1 MGQTITEKIL
11 AKAGGKKEVT
21 PGDYVFLTSPCP
33 VPGIGRG
40 GPPIESMGARFFDP
54 KMAIV
59 MDDHAGDGSFGLISE
74 TEEQRARMLKRAK
87 ALDIP
92 RENIYINKG
101 IGHLLAAENCWALPG
116 TVYLSITNGHS
127 TTMGGIGALALT
139 LSYESTAYMI
149 LGRTWL
155 RVPESIKMVLN
166 GKLQEGVM
174 SRDISDYILGQIG
187 PAGACY
193 KVLEWT
199 GPVIN
204 VMSMDGRFALCNDA
218 LHSGGKTGI
227 VPPDKKT
234 ITYVKSRTDRPFE
247 PLVSDPDAAYAE
259 TMTYDVTNLEPQVV
273 QPPLRW
279 TVKPVTAFPDVKINR
294 AYIGTCFNARIDDMK
309 IAARILKGRK
319 IHPDVRLSITPGS
332 NEVIK
337 YAAREGILEIFADA
351 GCEVPLPC
359 CGMCG
364 GFITPLVADD
374 VCIGTGTCNY
384 PGRSGHHD
392 AQIYLANP
400 ATVAASAIEGKITDP
415 RKYLR
420 GKK

>member
-1 MGQTITEKIL
+1 MGKTITEKIL
-11 AKAGGKKEVT
+11 AKAGEKKEVS

-40 GPPIESMGARFFDP
+40 GPPIESMGAKFFDP
-54 KMAIV
+54 NMAIV
-59 MDDHAGDGSFGLISE
+59 MDDHAGDGSFGTLME
-74 TEEQRARMLKRAK
+74 TEVGRARMKKRAK
-87 ALDIP
+87 ALGVP
-92 RENIYINKG
+92 QSNVYINKG

-155 RVPESIKMVLN
+155 RVPESYKMVLN
-166 GKLQEGVM
+166 GKLQDGVM
-174 SRDISDYILGQIG
+174 SRDISDFVLGQLG

-193 KVLEWT
+193 KILEWT
-199 GPVIN
+199 GPVIDA
-204 VMSMDGRFALCNDA
+204 MSMDGRFAICNDA
-218 LHSGGKTGI
+218 LHAGAKTGI
-227 VPPDKKT
+227 VPPDQRT
-234 ITYVKSRTDRPFE
+234 IDYVKSRCDKPFE
-247 PLVSDPDAAYAE
+247 PLVSDPDAKYE
-259 TMTYDVTNLEPQVV
+259 KTFTFDVTSLEPQVV
-273 QPPLRW
+273 APPLRW
-279 TVKPVTAFPDVKINR
+279 TVKPVTEYTDIKISR
-294 AYIGTCFNARIDDMK
+294 AYIGTCFNSRIDDMR
-309 IAARILKGRK
+309 IAARVLKGK
-319 IHPDVRLSITPGS
+319 TIHPDVRLSITPGS

-337 YAAREGILEIFADA
+337 QAAREGILEIFADA

-364 GFITPLVADD
+364 GFITPLIAED
-374 VCIGTGTCNY
+374 VCICTGTCNY

-392 AQIYLANP
+392 AQIYLGNP
-400 ATVAASAIEGKITDP
+400 ATVAASAIEGKIADP

-420 GKK
+420 GN

>member
-1 MGQTITEKIL
+1 MGKTITEKIL
-11 AKAGGKKEVT
+11 AKAGGKNEVS
-21 PGDYVFLTSPCP
+21 PGEYVFLTSPCP

-40 GPPIESMGARFFDP
+40 GPPIEAMGAKFFDP
-54 KMAIV
+54 NMAIV
-59 MDDHAGDGSFGLISE
+59 MDDHAGDGGFGGVME
-74 TEEQRARMLKRAK
+74 TEEHRARMLKRAK
-87 ALDIP
+87 ALGIP
-92 RENIYINKG
+92 RSNIFINKG

-155 RVPESIKMVLN
+155 RVPESIKFVLA
-166 GKLQEGVM
+166 GRLQDGVM
-174 SRDISDYILGQIG
+174 ARDISDFVLGQIG

-199 GPVIN
+199 GPVIDA
-204 VMSMDGRFALCNDA
+204 MSMDGRFAICNDA

-227 VPPDKKT
+227 VPPDQKT
-234 ITYVKSRTDRPFE
+234 IDYVKSRTDT
-247 PLVSDPDAAYAE
+247 DASYA
-259 TMTYDVTNLEPQVV
+259 MNFKYDVTTLEPQVV
-273 QPPLRW
+273 EPPKRW
-279 TVKPVTAFPDVKINR
+279 TVGPVTAYSGVKINR
-294 AYIGTCFNARIDDMK
+294 AFIGTCFNSRIEDMRITARV
-309 IAARILKGRK
+309 LKGKK
-319 IHPDVRLSITPGS
+319 INSDVRLSVTPGS
-332 NEVIK
+332 LEVLK
-337 YAAREGILEIFADA
+337 QASHEGLIEIFADA
-351 GCEVPLPC
+351 GCEIPLPC

-364 GFITPLVADD
+364 GFITPLVAEDI
-374 VCIGTGTCNY
+374 CIGTGTCNY

-415 RKYLR
+415 RKYL
-420 GKK
+420 

>member
-1 MGQTITEKIL
+1 MGKTITEKIL
-11 AKAGGKKEVT
+11 AKAGGRKEVS

-40 GPPIESMGARFFDP
+40 GPPIEAMGAKFFDP
-54 KMAIV
+54 NMAIV
-59 MDDHAGDGSFGLISE
+59 MDDHAGDGGFGLVSE
-74 TEEQRARMLKRAK
+74 TEEMRARMLKRAK
-87 ALDIP
+87 MLGVP
-92 RENIYINKG
+92 RENIFINKG
-101 IGHLLAAENCWALPG
+101 IGHLLAAEHCWALPG

-155 RVPESIKMVLN
+155 RVPESIKMVIN
-166 GKLQEGVM
+166 GKLQDGVM
-174 SRDISDYILGQIG
+174 SRDISDFVLGQIG

-199 GPVIN
+199 GPVIDD
-204 VMSMDGRFALCNDA
+204 MSMDGRFALCNDA

-227 VPPDKKT
+227 VPPDQKT
-234 ITYVKSRTDRPFE
+234 IDYVKSRCDKPFE
-247 PLVSDPDAAYAE
+247 PLVSDPDATYAM
-259 TMTYDVTNLEPQVV
+259 TYTYDVTSLEPQVV
-273 QPPLRW
+273 APPLRW
-279 TVKPVTAFPDVKINR
+279 TVKPVKAFADIQINR
-294 AYIGTCFNARIDDMK
+294 AYIGTCFNSRIDDMR
-309 IAARILKGRK
+309 IAGRILKGK
-319 IHPDVRLSITPGS
+319 KVHPDVRLSITPGS

-337 YAAREGILEIFADA
+337 QAAREGIIEIFADA

-392 AQIYLANP
+392 ALIYLANP

-415 RKYLR
+415 RKYL
-420 GKK
+420 

>member
-11 AKAGGKKEVT
+11 AKAGGKEEVK
-21 PGDYVFLTSPCP
+21 PGDYVFLRSPCP

-40 GPPIESMGARFFDP
+40 GPPIEAMGAKFFDP
-54 KMAIV
+54 TMAIV
-59 MDDHAGDGSFGLISE
+59 MDDHAGNGGFGLVSQ
-74 TEEQRARMLKRAK
+74 TEEMRADMLKRAK
-87 ALDIP
+87 ALGIP
-92 RENIYINKG
+92 RENIFINKG

-155 RVPESIKMVLN
+155 RVPESIKMVIN
-166 GKLQEGVM
+166 GKLQDGVM

-199 GPVIN
+199 GAVIDD
-204 VMSMDGRFALCNDA
+204 MSMDGRFALCNDA

-227 VPPDKKT
+227 VPPDQKT
-234 ITYVKSRTDRPFE
+234 IDYVKSRCDKHFE
-247 PLVSDPDAAYAE
+247 PLISDPDATYSAILS
-259 TMTYDVTNLEPQVV
+259 YDVTSLDPQVV
-273 QPPLRW
+273 EPPQRW
-279 TVKPVTAFPDVKINR
+279 SVKSVTAYPDVKINR
-294 AYIGTCFNARIDDMK
+294 AFIGTCFNSRLDDMR
-309 IAARILKGRK
+309 IAARILKGKK

-332 NEVIK
+332 NEVLK
-337 YAAREGILEIFADA
+337 YAAHEGLIEIFADA
-351 GCEVPLPC
+351 GCEIPMPC

-364 GFITPLVADD
+364 GFISPLVAGD

-392 AQIYLANP
+392 AQIFLANP
-400 ATVAASAIEGKITDP
+400 ATVAASAIEGKIADP
-415 RKYLR
+415 RNYL
-420 GKK
+420 